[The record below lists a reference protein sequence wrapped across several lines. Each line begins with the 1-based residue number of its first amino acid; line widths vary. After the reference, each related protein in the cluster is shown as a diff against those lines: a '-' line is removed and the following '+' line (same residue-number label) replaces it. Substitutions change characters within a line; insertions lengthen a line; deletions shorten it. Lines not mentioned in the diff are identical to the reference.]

1 MIGLNLKRS
10 LPFLIRESF
19 ILEEEESHQRT
30 KTPSGEHGEGSRERL
45 KGVGGNDFRV
55 LL

>member
-1 MIGLNLKRS
+1 MMIGLNLKRS

-30 KTPSGEHGEGSRERL
+30 KTPSG
-45 KGVGGNDFRV
+45 VNMVRV
-55 LL
+55 RGRD